1 MEQLPLPVR
10 LRDSAVFD
18 TFEPG
23 PNGAVVAWLA
33 DSQRPGPAAWRWGA
47 AGCGKSHL
55 LQATCA
61 ARPGAAYLPAAELL
75 PAGPDALAGWG
86 ERGLVCIDDVDRL
99 LGGRDWELALF
110 ALFNALWERGGCL
123 VVSAA
128 VAPAALVFH
137 LPDLASRLAW
147 GGVFHLLPL
156 DDEARVAALRRRAA
170 HRGLELPE
178 DVARYLMRRLPR
190 DMRALCDWLDR
201 LDTASLAAGRRLTTP
216 FVREVIASERRAPRA

>member
-1 MEQLPLPVR
+1 MRQLPLPVR
-10 LRDSAVFD
+10 LRDFAVFD

-23 PNGAVVAWLA
+23 ANGAVVAWLA
-33 DSQRPGPAAWRWGA
+33 DPAAAGPAAWLWGA
-47 AGCGKSHL
+47 PGCGKSHL
-55 LQATCA
+55 LQAACA
-61 ARPGAAYLPAAELL
+61 ARPGAAYLPAAELAA
-75 PAGPDALAGWG
+75 AGPEALSGWE
-86 ERGLVCIDDVDRL
+86 ERGLVCIDDVARL
-99 LGGRDWELALF
+99 LGRRDWELALF
-110 ALFNALWERGGCL
+110 RLFNALWERQGCL

-128 VAPAALVFH
+128 VAPAAIAFE

-156 DDEARVAALRRRAA
+156 DDEQRVAALRRRAT

-178 DVARYLMRRLPR
+178 DVARYLMKRLPR

-216 FVREVIASERRAPRA
+216 FVREVIANERQEHLA